1 MESTN
6 LLYFPTMIGIM
17 HEVRAAILKILY
29 DLAKEHP
36 RAWTSE
42 KAIADELG
50 LTLEETIFHLEY
62 LEQKGFIRY
71 QKTLDR
77 SGGGMI
83 KITALGIDAV
93 EAPEQFVK
101 DAPFLQQLIIYGNVV
116 NSTILQAE
124 SIKIR
129 NGLNRIIEQ
138 VDDAEIRKL
147 IEELIVESYQEKPD
161 GNKIKTVFNK
171 IKQKAPEIAEKI
183 SPIVIKL
190 LERWLNTS

>member
-1 MESTN
+1 
-6 LLYFPTMIGIM
+6 M
-17 HEVRAAILKILY
+17 HEVRSAILKLLY
-29 DLAKEHP
+29 DLERKNP
-36 RAWTSE
+36 RAWTNE
-42 KAIADELG
+42 KSIAEELG
-50 LTLEETIFHLEY
+50 LTLDEVIFHLEY
-62 LEQKGFIRY
+62 LEQKGFIKY
-71 QKTLDR
+71 QKTINHH
-77 SGGGMI
+77 GGGLVR
-83 KITALGIDAV
+83 ITALGIDAV
-93 EAPEQFVK
+93 ENPELFVNQ
-101 DAPFLQQLIIYGNVV
+101 APFLQQLIIYGDVV

-183 SPIVIKL
+183 SPIVLKL
-190 LERWLNTS
+190 IERWLNTS